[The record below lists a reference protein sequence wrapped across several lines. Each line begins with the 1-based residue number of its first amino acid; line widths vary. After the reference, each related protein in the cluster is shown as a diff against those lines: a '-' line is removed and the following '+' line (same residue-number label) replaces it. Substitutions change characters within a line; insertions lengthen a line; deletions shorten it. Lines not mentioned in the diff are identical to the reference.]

1 VSRPASG
8 AETLADQLFARHQA
22 VRYLAVLD
30 GSQLTLRE
38 RAGLTDASA
47 TESDRYEELLVN
59 PTLLTLTSRRGEID
73 CGGLDYVIVGYG
85 NFQQLV
91 VPTRDGHVSVAV
103 EHGADPLVVL
113 RDVRAAVGPV

>member
-8 AETLADQLFARHQA
+8 AETIADELFARHRA
-22 VRYLAVLD
+22 VRYVAVLD

-38 RAGLTDASA
+38 RSGLTDGSA
-47 TESDRYEELLVN
+47 AESDRYEELLVN

-73 CGGLDYVIVGYG
+73 CGGLDYLIVGYG

-91 VPTRDGHVSVAV
+91 VPTRTGHVSVAV
-103 EHGADPLVVL
+103 EHGVDPLVVL
-113 RDVRAAVGPV
+113 RDVRAALGRA

>member
-1 VSRPASG
+1 VSRPESG
-8 AETLADQLFARHQA
+8 AETIADELFARHPA
-22 VRYLAVLD
+22 VRYVAVLD

-38 RAGLTDASA
+38 RTGLTDGSA

-73 CGGLDYVIVGYG
+73 CGGLDYLIVGYG

-91 VPTRDGHVSVAV
+91 VPTRTGHVSVAV

-113 RDVRAAVGPV
+113 RDVRAALGRV